1 MAERPDP
8 SRTLYLID
16 GSNNLYRAFH
26 ALPGLANRKGLP
38 TNAVY
43 GFTTMLRKLMK
54 DFSPRFLAVVFDTP
68 DPTFRHEEFQEYKA
82 HRPDAPEAL
91 VVQIPWVK
99 KVLGALRIP
108 TLELPGWEADDLIG
122 TLARRAAAEGMSAV
136 IVATDK
142 DLLQLVGDGILY
154 FNPNREVFLD
164 AAAVEQVFGV
174 RPDQVP
180 DVLALWGDH
189 SDNIPGVPGIGD
201 KGAKDL
207 IRRFGDLETLLAQA
221 DRVESRRYREP
232 LLSHAEDARLSR
244 RLAVIRCDAPLE
256 AVPAALQVQPPDIE
270 ATRALFTELEF
281 TALLRD
287 LPASQTVLSLDTAVL
302 DDGAVAPL
310 VSRLSGEP
318 AVALTLVREGG
329 QAATAALIGI
339 AAAAAD
345 GTAGYLPVAHRGL
358 GAPRPRDPGA
368 AIRSFEPLL
377 AGGAAGPRLLGHDVK
392 PDLMLLRR
400 LGLEPR
406 PCAFD
411 TMLAS
416 YLLNPE
422 RRSHSLDLV
431 AQEIGGLEI
440 PSWSQALGD
449 GARALP
455 VGDLDAGRAAV
466 IAGTRAAAVARL
478 EAPMRKALEED
489 GLLGL
494 LEDLELPLAAV
505 LAEMEACGVRID
517 VPFLRRLSAEW
528 ETTLSDLTRRI
539 HALAGREF
547 NINSSRQLGE
557 ILFETLK
564 LAPGR
569 RTRKTGSFST
579 DSEVLEE
586 LAAGHELPRLLLE
599 YRALQKL
606 KSTYVDALPALV
618 DPRTGRVHTSLNQ
631 AVAATGR
638 LSSSEPNL
646 QNIPIRTEQGR
657 QIRRAFVPQDGWT
670 LLSADYSQIEL
681 RVLAHMC
688 GDPVLI
694 EGFRAGEDVHRRTA
708 AALFGV
714 MPPLVTG
721 EMRRR
726 AKAVNFGI
734 IYGMGPQRLAR
745 DQGVSHKEAE
755 TFIRDYFE
763 RFPKVKAYIDATV
776 AAAERDGRVRTLFGR
791 LRYFPDLRGGDR
803 VARMQALRAAVNTTI
818 QGTAADLIKK
828 AMVDLWRRLRREGR
842 RARMLLQVHDELVLE
857 APADE
862 ADVVVAMVREVM
874 EGTHPLDVPLSV
886 DVRRGANWLDLLDE
900 HGRSKD

>member
-1 MAERPDP
+1 MPERPDP

-54 DFSPRFLAVVFDTP
+54 DFSPRYLAVLFDTA
-68 DPTFRHEEFQEYKA
+68 DRTFRHEEFQEYKA
-82 HRPDAPEAL
+82 HRPDAPDAL

-99 KVLGALRIP
+99 KVLAALRVP
-108 TLELPGWEADDLIG
+108 ALELAGWEADDLIG
-122 TLARRAAAEGMSAV
+122 TLARRAAAEGMAVV

-154 FNPNREVFLD
+154 FNPNREAFLD

-180 DVLALWGDH
+180 DVLALWGDS

-232 LLSHAEDARLSR
+232 LLKHTEDARLSR
-244 RLAVIRCDAPLE
+244 RLALIRCDAPLE
-256 AVPAALQVQPPDIE
+256 APTEALRVQPPDVE

-287 LPASQTVLSLDTAVL
+287 LPASQTVLSLDTPLL
-302 DDGAVAPL
+302 DDAAVGPL
-310 VSRLSGEP
+310 IERLRGQDS
-318 AVALTLVREGG
+318 VALTLVREGA
-329 QAATAALIGI
+329 QAATAVLAGI
-339 AAAAAD
+339 ATAAAD

-358 GAPRPRDPGA
+358 AAPRPRDASASVHAVAGV
-368 AIRSFEPLL
+368 L
-377 AGGAAGPRLLGHDVK
+377 AGEGPRLVGHDVK

-406 PCAFD
+406 PYAFD

-422 RRSHSLDLV
+422 RRSHTLDLV
-431 AQEIGGLEI
+431 AQEIAGLEV
-440 PSWSQALGD
+440 PSWAQALGD

-455 VGDLDAGRAAV
+455 VGDLDAARAAA
-466 IAGTRAAAVARL
+466 IAGTRAVAAARL
-478 EAPMRKALEED
+478 EAPMRRALEED
-489 GLLGL
+489 GLLDL
-494 LEDLELPLAAV
+494 LEELELPLCAV

-528 ETTLSDLTRRI
+528 EAALSDLTRRI

-557 ILFETLK
+557 ILFDTLK

-638 LSSSEPNL
+638 LSSSDPNL

-657 QIRRAFVPQDGWT
+657 QIRRAFVPQEGWV

-694 EGFRAGEDVHRRTA
+694 EGFRAGEDVHKRTA

-714 MPPLVTG
+714 MPGLVTG

-745 DQGVSHKEAE
+745 DQGVTHKEAE
-755 TFIRDYFE
+755 RFIRDYFE
-763 RFPKVKAYIDATV
+763 RFPRVKAYIDATV

-791 LRYFPDLRGGDR
+791 LRYFPDLRGSDR

-828 AMVDLWRRLRREGR
+828 AMVDLSGRLRREGR

-857 APADE
+857 APPEE
-862 ADVVVAMVREVM
+862 AGEVAATLREVM
-874 EGTHPLDVPLSV
+874 EGTHPLEVPLAV
-886 DVRRGANWLDLLDE
+886 DVRRGANWLDLVDE